1 MWFRLAN
8 HSPGCIR
15 RREVL
20 VSPRGP
26 LFLASRITMV
36 GNSGVPKTFCQ
47 TPDGGSLAAD
57 IRDQDQEFRPFRER
71 KANSRFITLSG
82 PPPFDGRA
90 TTPVKTGR
98 GDGYFYSATCL
109 GAVPVRVNRVNCDP
123 DSRCPARTIEQCYPP
138 ESPAASSWVGRP
150 PSKRVGRPLVLGL
163 VARQFLGWSP
173 MMWSSG
179 FPRPCD
185 EVLGFSSSLC

>member
-47 TPDGGSLAAD
+47 TPRWGQPGSGL
-57 IRDQDQEFRPFRER
+57 RDQDREFRPSENG
-71 KANSRFITLSG
+71 KQTPDPSPLADHPPLMGG
-82 PPPFDGRA
+82 PRHRSKPAVGMD
-90 TTPVKTGR
+90 TC
-98 GDGYFYSATCL
+98 YSATCL

-123 DSRCPARTIEQCYPP
+123 DSRCLSRNAEVYACHSENHAEKFAGVLSFKKRKNACLQLRNVCLRLQDSSRQP
-138 ESPAASSWVGRP
+138 E
-150 PSKRVGRPLVLGL
+150 K
-163 VARQFLGWSP
+163 
-173 MMWSSG
+173 
-179 FPRPCD
+179 PC
-185 EVLGFSSSLC
+185 

>member
-1 MWFRLAN
+1 MKERRQEERGKRRKERVERRTERGEREQWPQQETVWFRLAN

-57 IRDQDQEFRPFRER
+57 IRDQDREFRPSENGKQTPDPSPLADHPPLMGGPRHRSKPAVGMDISIAPPASALFRLG
-71 KANSRFITLSG
+71 S
-82 PPPFDGRA
+82 
-90 TTPVKTGR
+90 TG
-98 GDGYFYSATCL
+98 
-109 GAVPVRVNRVNCDP
+109 
-123 DSRCPARTIEQCYPP
+123 
-138 ESPAASSWVGRP
+138 
-150 PSKRVGRPLVLGL
+150 
-163 VARQFLGWSP
+163 
-173 MMWSSG
+173 
-179 FPRPCD
+179 
-185 EVLGFSSSLC
+185 